1 MLFLNTVI
9 GNSGNIALAEKD
21 NPPFGLVR
29 TTSFVVGNVVGT
41 SVLLL
46 PAVLGKYG
54 SISLLGWLFTS
65 VGALFLAHIF
75 AQLSRRMPQTGG
87 PYAYCRQAFGDFV
100 GFQMAWSYWIANWVS
115 NAAVAI
121 AFVNF
126 ASQLWPALG
135 QSPLYSLVAS
145 LSTLWLLTGIN
156 CISLKCIGNLQVIT
170 TVLKLLPLGII
181 TIFGSFYIDFNN
193 FFPLT
198 LGNVSPFTAIGA
210 AATAT
215 LFSFMGL
222 ETATVPAGAVKD
234 PQKTIPRATLLGTSI
249 SAILYIW
256 SCVVIFG
263 VLSPEK
269 AALSSSPFS
278 DVGAL
283 LFGSTAEK
291 IIIACAALSC
301 FGTLNGWI
309 LLQGQVPYAA
319 AQDHLFPKIFARLSN
334 RGLPV
339 FGLVFSSIL
348 ISILLIFNYE
358 AGLVDQFNFIV
369 TLTTFAILQP
379 YLYSSAA
386 ELFFMF
392 RDAQTI
398 SQPYLW
404 RNVIITTLAL
414 LYTIWTVVGAGAEIV
429 YLGTFLLLGGIPVYI
444 WLKVQQLKTE
454 SFKTRE
460 ML

>member
-1 MLFLNTVI
+1 MFDSERIIL
-9 GNSGNIALAEKD
+9 SEKV

-29 TTSFVVGNVVGT
+29 TTSLVIGNVVGT
-41 SVLLL
+41 SVFLL

-54 SISLLGWLFTS
+54 SLSLLGWLFTS
-65 VGALFLAHIF
+65 IGDLLLAHVF
-75 AQLSRRMPQTGG
+75 ARLSARMPQTGG

-115 NAAVAI
+115 NAAVAV

-126 ASQLWPALG
+126 VSQLWPVLG
-135 QSPLYSLVAS
+135 QSPVYSLATS
-145 LSTLWLLTGIN
+145 LAALWILTGIN
-156 CISLKCIGNLQVIT
+156 CISLKCIGNFQVIT
-170 TVLKLLPLGII
+170 TILKLLPLGII

-198 LGNVSPFTAIGA
+198 FEGISPMTAIGA

-215 LFSFMGL
+215 LFSFMGI
-222 ETATVPAGAVKD
+222 ETATVPAGAVHD
-234 PQKTIPRATLLGTSI
+234 PRKTIPRATLLGTSI
-249 SAILYIW
+249 SAVLYIW
-256 SCVVIFG
+256 SCFVIFG

-269 AALSSSPFS
+269 AALSTSPFS
-278 DVGAL
+278 DVGAI

-319 AQDHLFPKIFARLSN
+319 ARDHLFPKLFAKLSS

-339 FGLVFSSIL
+339 FGLVFSSML
-348 ISILLIFNYE
+348 ISILLIFNFQV
-358 AGLVDQFNFIV
+358 GLVEQFNFIV

-379 YLYSSAA
+379 YLYASAA
-386 ELFFMF
+386 ELFFIF
-392 RDAQTI
+392 RDSYPI
-398 SQPYLW
+398 SQPSLW
-404 RNVIITTLAL
+404 RNVAITVLAL
-414 LYTIWTVVGAGAEIV
+414 TYTVWTIIGAGPHIV
-429 YLGTFLLLGGIPVYI
+429 YLGTFMLLSGIPVYI
-444 WLKVQQLKTE
+444 WLKIQQLKIPE
-454 SFKTRE
+454 
-460 ML
+460 L